1 MQEEWKPVV
10 GYEGLYE
17 VSNLGRVKSLP
28 RNGTI
33 KTEKIL
39 RQYENG
45 YGYLHVGL
53 RNNGLKTKLVHRLV
67 ADAFLNYISKK
78 GDIVIDHIDN
88 NKQNNILSN
97 LQIISHRENIS
108 KQKRGNSKYTG
119 VHFSIFHNKY
129 IAQIAYNNKTYY
141 LGLYDCELKAHL
153 AYKNR
158 LKEIENGK

>member
-33 KTEKIL
+33 KTERIL
-39 RQYENG
+39 TQTNNG
-45 YGYLHVGL
+45 YGYLQVGL
-53 RNNGLKTKLVHRLV
+53 RNNGLKSKLIHRLV
-67 ADAFLNYISKK
+67 ADAFLNYVPKK
-78 GDIVIDHIDN
+78 GVIVIDHIDG
-88 NKQNNILSN
+88 NKKNNILSN

-108 KQKRGNSKYTG
+108 KVKKGNSKYIG
-119 VHFSIFHNKY
+119 VHFSSFHNKY
-129 IAQIAYNNKTYY
+129 IAQIGHNNKTYY
-141 LGLYDCELKAHL
+141 LGLYDCELKAHR
-153 AYKNR
+153 AYLKK